1 MKKNIFRY
9 LAYSF
14 VAAAAL
20 TLGSCSSEDKY
31 DVEGNPDNLIYF
43 KAGETNTNVYTAI
56 VQHTPVGDYSN
67 LNIKIPVF
75 VQRTVSN
82 NTMVTVALD
91 NTLVEEYNKQNGTDY
106 PVLPDNAI
114 EILKT
119 TVTLGTDAYTST
131 DSIEARLVEAQL
143 PSLTEPEYLTAFR
156 IVDVNGSGTAS
167 IERGVIYVK
176 VQTGTDYIHVNST
189 DEIKSMIAHTPIGPI
204 GNVGIDLPAYV
215 NQAAKVG
222 VTATIA
228 VDNSLVLAYNAE
240 HGTNYPEAPSGVLN
254 IENASVTIAAGE
266 TTSST
271 NFKASIPD
279 DKKAQLTNPQ
289 YIIPLRISAKRTDG
303 TTVDKAGVVYIIFTT
318 KESLVNSDATAPLG
332 TMISTSVMQTWT
344 ATNASGSSVNMNNMV
359 NESNSSRWDSGVY
372 VIDMKESHN
381 VSSIGIRSY
390 YGNYGYYPD
399 HLGVE
404 VSEDG
409 ANWTEVGYLDGGDY
423 RDPGNMVGYNNY
435 GYMVLYGGVSARY
448 LRLDMGGIYNSYP
461 VVALRV
467 WEQ

>member
-14 VAAAAL
+14 VAVAAL

-67 LNIKIPVF
+67 LNIKIPVY

-82 NTMVTVALD
+82 STKVTVALD
-91 NTLVEEYNKQNGTDY
+91 NALVDEYNTKNGTTY
-106 PVLPDNAI
+106 PALPEGAL
-114 EILKT
+114 EIQKAS
-119 TVTLGTDAYTST
+119 VTLGANEYSSA

-143 PSLTEPEYLTAFR
+143 PTLTEPEYLTAFR
-156 IVDVNGSGTAS
+156 IVDVNGSGKAS
-167 IERGVIYVK
+167 EDRGVIYVK
-176 VQTGTDYIHVNST
+176 VQTGNGYIHVTNN
-189 DEIKSMIAHTPIGPI
+189 DEVIGSIAHTPIGSL
-204 GNVGIDLPAYV
+204 GNVSIDHPAFV
-215 NQAAKVG
+215 SQAAKVG
-222 VTATIA
+222 VTATIT
-228 VDNSLVLAYNAE
+228 VDNSLVQEYNAE
-240 HGTNYPEAPSGVLN
+240 YGTNYLAAPNGVLN
-254 IENASVTIAAGE
+254 IENGSVTIAQGE
-266 TTSST
+266 TSSST
-271 NFKASIPD
+271 NFKAAIPA
-279 DKKAQLTNPQ
+279 DKMAQLTNPQ

-303 TTVDKAGVVYIIFTT
+303 TTVDKAGVIYMIFTT
-318 KESLVNSDATAPLG
+318 KETMVNRDATAPLG
-332 TMISTSVMQTWT
+332 TMIATSVMQTWT
-344 ATNASGSSVNMNNMV
+344 ATNASGSTVNMNNMV
-359 NESNSSRWDSGVY
+359 NESNNSQWASGVY

-390 YGNYGYYPD
+390 YGNYSYYPD

-409 ANWTEVGYLDGGDY
+409 ANWIEIGYLDGGDY
-423 RDPGNMVGYNNY
+423 RNPGNFVGYNNY
-435 GYMVLYGGVSARY
+435 GYMVFYGGISARY
-448 LRLDMGGIYNSYP
+448 LRLEMAGIYNSYP
-461 VVALRV
+461 IVALRV

>member
-14 VAAAAL
+14 VAVAAL
-20 TLGSCSSEDKY
+20 TLGSCGDDDKY

-43 KAGETNTNVYTAI
+43 KAGEVNSNVFTAD
-56 VQHTPVGDYSN
+56 VRHTPVGDYSN
-67 LNIKIPVF
+67 LDIKIPVF
-75 VQRTVSN
+75 VQRSVSN

-91 NTLVEEYNKQNGTDY
+91 NTLVEGYNKQNGTDY

-156 IVDVNGSGTAS
+156 IVDVNGSGKAS
-167 IERGVIYVK
+167 EDRGVIYVK
-176 VQTGTDYIHVNST
+176 VQTGTDFIHVNSN
-189 DEIKSMIAHTPIGPI
+189 DEVKGTINHTPIGPL
-204 GNVGIDLPAYV
+204 GNIGIDMPAYV
-215 NQAAKVG
+215 NQVAKVG
-222 VTATIA
+222 ATATIA
-228 VDNSLVLAYNAE
+228 VDNSLVLEYNAE

-303 TTVDKAGVVYIIFTT
+303 TTVDKAGVIYLIVNTQVVYM
-318 KESLVNSDATAPLG
+318 KEGARSSELLGSEIPTSEMSNWTSDKDEIGSILNSGDWNG
-332 TMISTSVMQTWT
+332 WED
-344 ATNASGSSVNMNNMV
+344 GS
-359 NESNSSRWDSGVY
+359 Y
-372 VIDMKESHN
+372 VIDMKEVKN
-381 VSSIGIRSY
+381 VTGLRFYPLYASY
-390 YGNYGYYPD
+390 NPSVVMAVS
-399 HLGVE
+399 L
-404 VSEDG
+404 SEDG
-409 ANWTEVGYLDGGDY
+409 SNWTECGETSSMARESRWFSY
-423 RDPGNMVGYNNY
+423 
-435 GYMVLYGGVSARY
+435 VLYGPIPARY
-448 LRLDMGGIYNSYP
+448 IKLDFTTDIWGRYHFGIET
-461 VVALRV
+461 VRV
-467 WEQ
+467 YAQ

>member
-1 MKKNIFRY
+1 MKKNIFRF

-14 VAAAAL
+14 VAVAAL

-67 LNIKIPVF
+67 LNIKIPVY
-75 VQRTVSN
+75 VQRTVINS
-82 NTMVTVALD
+82 TKVTVALD
-91 NTLVEEYNKQNGTDY
+91 NTLVDEYNTKNGTDY

-303 TTVDKAGVVYIIFTT
+303 TTVDKAGVVYLIFTT
-318 KESLVNSDATAPLG
+318 EEKLINSGAG
-332 TMISTSVMQTWT
+332 TSQMKAAQVSTSVMRTW
-344 ATNASGSSVNMNNMV
+344 SVDT
-359 NESNSSRWDSGVY
+359 NESFNSVTDNRQGSYWDPPTNPSTW
-372 VIDMKESHN
+372 VIDMMEVKNFAGLS
-381 VSSIGIRSY
+381 VRSY
-390 YGNYGYYPD
+390 YSNYGAIYGLSD
-399 HLGVE
+399 AKIEL
-404 VSEDG
+404 SEDG
-409 ANWTEVGYLDGGDY
+409 SNWINCGTAT
-423 RDPGNMVGYNNY
+423 YNDMAYENPY
-435 GYMVLYGGVSARY
+435 QIVTLYGTVPARY
-448 LRLDMGGIYNSYP
+448 IKMTLSWNYFNYAALSE
-461 VVALRV
+461 LRV
-467 WEQ
+467 YAE